1 MITAQNGKGSRARKV
16 DGDKYRASK
25 LWDKKGEQAPAQLPP
40 PPTGVKVIRG
50 TSIDRVVYRFNTCS
64 A

>member
-16 DGDKYRASK
+16 DGDKYRACK

-40 PPTGVKVIRG
+40 PPPPTGVKVIQG
-50 TSIDRVVYRFNTCS
+50 TSIDRVVYRFLT
-64 A
+64 